1 MGKTA
6 FIFPGQ
12 GAQCCG
18 MGAGLYKSSEASKRI
33 FELAEAV
40 RSGTMSQCFNGTGY
54 ELGRTVNTQPCLFTT
69 ELAIAAA
76 LIEAGINADMAAGFS
91 LGELSAL
98 TYAYMFWNKSV
109 SRESGPTGYS
119 ADSDRAENDSDEIF
133 TKMLELVMKRAS
145 LMQMASE
152 ESHAAMVAVL
162 KLSEAD
168 VRKLCSSFEGV
179 YPVNFN
185 CPGQI
190 SVAASPDVMGPFSE
204 AVKKAGGRVIPLNVS
219 GGFHSPFMRTAA
231 EGFREAVEE
240 SSLSFPEF
248 KVYADLTA
256 APYSK
261 NAALENGTAY
271 TMTEMLSG
279 QIISP
284 VLWEQIIRNMIN
296 DGADTFIEAGP
307 GETLSGMVR
316 RIDKDV
322 RVFSVSDTAG
332 IDRLLNEI

>member
-18 MGAGLYKSSEASKRI
+18 MGAGLYKSSEASKGI

-40 RSGTMSQCFNGTGY
+40 RPDTMSQCFNGTEN
-54 ELGRTVNTQPCLFTT
+54 ELNKTLNTQPCLFTT
-69 ELAIAAA
+69 ELALAAA
-76 LIEAGINADMAAGFS
+76 LSEAGINADMAAGFS

-98 TYAYMFWNKSV
+98 TYAYMFGDKSV
-109 SRESGPTGYS
+109 SCESRPTGHS
-119 ADSDRAENDSDEIF
+119 ADSDKAANDSNEIF
-133 TKMLELVMKRAS
+133 VKMLELVMKRAS
-145 LMQMASE
+145 LMQRASE
-152 ESHAAMVAVL
+152 ESHAAMAAVL

-168 VRKLCSSFEGV
+168 VRKLCSGFEGT

-190 SVAASPDVMGPFSE
+190 SVAASPEAMGPFSE
-204 AVKKAGGRVIPLNVS
+204 AVKMAGGRVIPLKVS
-219 GGFHSPFMRTAA
+219 GGFHSPFMSTAA
-231 EGFREAVEE
+231 EGFREAVEG

-256 APYSK
+256 APYRK

-271 TMTEMLSG
+271 TMTEMLSR

-296 DGADTFIEAGP
+296 DGADTFVEVGP

-322 RVFSVSDTAG
+322 RVFSVCDTAG
-332 IDRLLNEI
+332 IDRLSKEV